1 MPRGQNSEIVTTAII
16 GGGLTGVT
24 LGRLLAAQ
32 GEDVLILERDGVY
45 GGLCRSHTEN
55 GFTFDDGGSHIIFS
69 RDAEVQAFMRDVL
82 QENKDERNRN
92 TKIFFKGAYVKY
104 PFENGLAELPPE
116 DRFYCINE
124 YVKTLIALE
133 KGELQPPE
141 NFREWILYTFGAGIA
156 DLYMIPY
163 NEKIWNYPAEKMSL
177 HWVDGR
183 IPRPPVEDIIKSAV
197 GIETEGYTHQ
207 SVFTYPVTG
216 GIEALIRAIAAP
228 VEDRIRCGFGV
239 TSVRKT
245 EEGFVISNGTETIT
259 VDRCIST
266 IPPQELLPCLVDVP
280 ESVAEATAALRY
292 NSLAS
297 VCIGVSHPVND
308 YSWLYVP
315 QKELGMFNRI
325 SFPSNY
331 SEEVAPEGQSSVL
344 AEITFNEGDDVSRM
358 TGEELIA
365 HTVEGLTT
373 MDILDSPDDVIYST
387 VRRQKYAYVVYDL
400 DYQEN
405 VGTVLSY
412 LKNEGIEPV
421 GRFGEFEYLNMD
433 GCIRRVLDYLELKN
447 PA

>member
-1 MPRGQNSEIVTTAII
+1 MTTAII
-16 GGGLTGVT
+16 GGGLTGAT
-24 LGRLLAAQ
+24 LARLLSLQ
-32 GEDVLILERDGVY
+32 GEEVVILERDEKY

-55 GFTFDDGGSHIIFS
+55 GFTFDNGGSHIIFS
-69 RDAEVQAFMRDVL
+69 RDAEVQSFMRDVL
-82 QENKDERNRN
+82 QDNKAERNRN

-124 YVKTLIALE
+124 YIKTLIALE

-163 NEKIWNYPAEKMSL
+163 NEKIWNYPADKMSL

-183 IPRPPVEDIIKSAV
+183 IPRPPVEDIIKSAI

-207 SVFTYPVTG
+207 SVFTYPVAG
-216 GIEALIRAIAAP
+216 GIEALVRAIAAP
-228 VEDRIRCGFGV
+228 VEDKIRCGF
-239 TSVRKT
+239 SVSSIQKT
-245 EEGFVISNGTETIT
+245 VDGFSISNGTETIT
-259 VDRCIST
+259 ADRCIST
-266 IPPQELLPCLVDVP
+266 IPPQELLPCLSDVP
-280 ESVAEATAALRY
+280 PEVCEAVSALCY
-292 NSLAS
+292 NSLYS
-297 VCIGVSHPVND
+297 VCLGLSHKVND

-331 SEEVAPEGQSSVL
+331 SDAVAPAGQSSVL

-358 TGEELIA
+358 TDEKIIS
-365 HTVEGLTT
+365 HTVKGLAA
-373 MDILDSPDDVIYST
+373 MDILESPEDVVYAA
-387 VRRQKYAYVVYDL
+387 VKRQDYAYVVYDL
-400 DYQEN
+400 AYQEN
-405 VGTVLSY
+405 IGIVLSY
-412 LKNEGIEPV
+412 LKDVGIEPL

-433 GCIRRVLDYLELKN
+433 GCIRRVLDYLNLKN
-447 PA
+447 PV

>member
-1 MPRGQNSEIVTTAII
+1 MSRRHTILIVTTAII

-24 LGRLLAAQ
+24 LARLLNGQ
-32 GEDVLILERDGVY
+32 GEEVIILERDETY

-69 RDAEVQAFMRDVL
+69 RDTEVQSFMRDVL
-82 QENKDERNRN
+82 QDNKAERNRN

-104 PFENGLAELPPE
+104 PFENGLAELPAD

-124 YVKTLIALE
+124 YIKTLIALE

-141 NFREWILYTFGAGIA
+141 NFREWILYTFGTGIA

-163 NEKIWNYPAEKMSL
+163 NEKIWNYPSDKMSL

-183 IPRPPVEDIIKSAV
+183 IPRPPVEDIIKSAI

-216 GIEALIRAIAAP
+216 GIEALVRAIAAP
-228 VEDRIRCGFGV
+228 IEEFIRCGF
-239 TSVRKT
+239 SVSSIRKT
-245 EEGFVISNGTETIT
+245 ADGFSISNGTETIT
-259 VDRCIST
+259 ADRCIST
-266 IPPQELLPCLVDVP
+266 IPPQELLPCLPDVP
-280 ESVAEATAALRY
+280 QQVSEAVSALCY
-292 NSLAS
+292 NSLFS
-297 VCIGVSHPVND
+297 VCLGVSHKVND

-331 SEEVAPEGQSSVL
+331 SDAVAPAGQSSVL

-358 TGEELIA
+358 TDDAIIS
-365 HTVEGLTT
+365 HTVKGLTE
-373 MDILDSPDDVIYST
+373 MDILESPDDVVYAA
-387 VRRQKYAYVVYDL
+387 VRRQDYAYVVYDL
-400 DYQEN
+400 AYQKN
-405 VGTVLSY
+405 IGIVLSY
-412 LKNEGIEPV
+412 LRDAGIEPL

-433 GCIRRVLDYLELKN
+433 GCIRRVLDFLDLKN

>member
-1 MPRGQNSEIVTTAII
+1 MTTAII

-24 LGRLLAAQ
+24 LARLLAGQ
-32 GEDVLILERDGVY
+32 GEEVIILERDERY

-69 RDAEVQAFMRDVL
+69 RDAEVQSFMRDVL
-82 QENKDERNRN
+82 QGNKAERNRN

-104 PFENGLAELPPE
+104 PFENGLSELPPE

-124 YVKTLIALE
+124 YIKTLIAPE
-133 KGELQPPE
+133 KGKLQPPE
-141 NFREWILYTFGAGIA
+141 NLPEWILYTFGAGIA

-183 IPRPPVEDIIKSAV
+183 IPRPPVEDIIKSAI

-216 GIEALIRAIAAP
+216 GIEALVRAIAAP
-228 VEDRIRCGFGV
+228 IEDKIRCGF
-239 TSVRKT
+239 SVSSLQKT
-245 EEGFVISNGTETIT
+245 ADGFIISNGTETI
-259 VDRCIST
+259 VADRCIST
-266 IPPQELLPCLVDVP
+266 IPPQELLACLSDVP
-280 ESVAEATAALRY
+280 QEIREAIAALRY
-292 NSLAS
+292 NSLYS
-297 VCIGVSHPVND
+297 VCLGVSRPVND

-315 QKELGMFNRI
+315 QTELGMFNRI

-331 SEEVAPEGQSSVL
+331 SDAVAPAGQSSVL

-358 TGEELIA
+358 TDDAIIS
-365 HTVEGLTT
+365 HTVAGLVE
-373 MDILDSPDDVIYST
+373 MNILESPDDVVYST
-387 VRRQKYAYVVYDL
+387 VRRQDYAYVVYDL
-400 DYQEN
+400 AYQEN
-405 VGTVLSY
+405 ISKVLSY
-412 LKNEGIEPV
+412 LRDEGIEPL

-433 GCIRRVLDYLELKN
+433 GCIRRVLDFLDLKN

>member
-1 MPRGQNSEIVTTAII
+1 MTTAII

-24 LGRLLAAQ
+24 LARLLSLQ
-32 GEDVLILERDGVY
+32 GEEVVILERDETY

-69 RDAEVQAFMRDVL
+69 RDSDVQSFMRDVL
-82 QENKDERNRN
+82 QDNKAERNRN

-124 YVKTLIALE
+124 YIKTLIALE
-133 KGELQPPE
+133 KGELKPPE
-141 NFREWILYTFGAGIA
+141 NFREWILYTFGTGIA

-163 NEKIWNYPAEKMSL
+163 NEKIWNYPADKMSL

-183 IPRPPVEDIIKSAV
+183 IPRPPVEDIIKSAI

-216 GIEALIRAIAAP
+216 GIEALVRAIAAP
-228 VEDRIRCGFGV
+228 VEEFIRCGF
-239 TSVRKT
+239 SVSSIQKT
-245 EEGFVISNGTETIT
+245 ADGFSISNGTETIT
-259 VDRCIST
+259 ADRCIST
-266 IPPQELLPCLVDVP
+266 IPPQELLPCLSDVP
-280 ESVAEATAALRY
+280 PEVCEAVSALCY
-292 NSLAS
+292 NSLYS
-297 VCIGVSHPVND
+297 VCIGVSHKVND

-331 SEEVAPEGQSSVL
+331 SDAVAPAGQSSVL
-344 AEITFNEGDDVSRM
+344 AEITFNEGDEVSRM
-358 TGEELIA
+358 TDEEIIS
-365 HTVEGLTT
+365 HTVKGLAE
-373 MDILDSPDDVIYST
+373 MDILESPEDVVYSA
-387 VRRQKYAYVVYDL
+387 VRRQDYAYVVYDL
-400 DYQEN
+400 AYQKNIEI
-405 VGTVLSY
+405 VLSY
-412 LKNEGIEPV
+412 LKDAGIEPL

-433 GCIRRVLDYLELKN
+433 GCIRRVLEYLDLTN

>member
-32 GEDVLILERDGVY
+32 GEDVVILERDAVY
-45 GGLCRSHTEN
+45 GGLCRSHTAN

-69 RDAEVQAFMRDVL
+69 RDAEVQSFMRDVL

-116 DRFYCINE
+116 DRFTCINE

-133 KGELQPPE
+133 KGELEPPE
-141 NFREWILYTFGAGIA
+141 NFREWIVYTFGNGIA

-216 GIEALIRAIAAP
+216 GIEALVRAIAAP
-228 VEDRIRCGFGV
+228 VEDNIRCGFGV

-245 EEGFVISNGTETIT
+245 EDGFVISNGTETIT
-259 VDRCIST
+259 ADRCIST
-266 IPPQELLPCLVDVP
+266 IPPQELLPCLADVP
-280 ESVAEATAALRY
+280 ESVREATAALRY

-297 VCIGVSHPVND
+297 VCIGVSHPIND

-358 TGEELIA
+358 ADDELIA
-365 HTVEGLTT
+365 HTVEGLAK
-373 MDILDSPDDVIYST
+373 MEILDSPDDVVYST
-387 VRRQKYAYVVYDL
+387 VRRQNYAYVVYDL
-400 DYQEN
+400 AYQEN

-433 GCIRRVLDYLELKN
+433 GCIRRVLDFLDLKN